1 MTSMGLPLLVDFPYT
16 AALPP
21 LQLRLPDHF
30 LELLVAY
37 KPQLGWRCGDRW
49 QQRWCCR
56 CSQPAG
62 PSKRPRPPLNVPNVV
77 PARPPQKQWETAT
90 PDVCTNG
97 AAVTTGTSFLVENA
111 QSVHQRRRSL
121 HQDQASRSTWRS
133 TTGRSLLSSEDPT
146 LHIGTLS
153 KS

>member
-1 MTSMGLPLLVDFPYT
+1 MLLPSNPT
-16 AALPP
+16 AWRLMHQRRTVTP
-21 LQLRLPDHF
+21 LESWCSTRSPPDHRR
-30 LELLVAY
+30 
-37 KPQLGWRCGDRW
+37 PTTRHHHHHCRW
-49 QQRWCCR
+49 QPGLWRW

-97 AAVTTGTSFLVENA
+97 AAVTTGTTFLVENA
-111 QSVHQRRRSL
+111 QSVHRRRRSL

-133 TTGRSLLSSEDPT
+133 TTGGSWLSTEDPT
-146 LHIGTLS
+146 LHIGSLS